1 MLKCEKCGA
10 EVEEGA
16 SHCPQCGSP
25 LPMKKADIAVVKG
38 EKEMNKE
45 SGNFG
50 GLKVA
55 GTLAVAIL
63 GDITGLAGLAA
74 ANVQGL
80 NVFCIIFGA
89 TCSIIGMSLSS
100 AAFPQ
105 TEWKKLALGSFVASI
120 VAFGLAA
127 VALIAALAVGGFR

>member
-25 LPMKKADIAVVKG
+25 LPMKKADIVVVKG

-45 SGNFG
+45 SDNFG

-63 GDITGLAGLAA
+63 GDVAGLAGLAA
-74 ANVQGL
+74 AGVQDL
-80 NVFCIIFGA
+80 NVICILFAA

-105 TEWKKLALGSFVASI
+105 TEWKKLALGSFVVSI
-120 VAFGLAA
+120 VAFGLAV

>member
-25 LPMKKADIAVVKG
+25 LPMKKADIVVKG

-45 SGNFG
+45 SDNFG

-63 GDITGLAGLAA
+63 GDIAGLAGLAA
-74 ANVQGL
+74 ASVQGL
-80 NVFCIIFGA
+80 NGLCILFAA
-89 TCSIIGMSLSS
+89 TFSIIGMSLSW

-105 TEWKKLALGSFVASI
+105 TEWKKLALGSFVVSI
-120 VAFGLAA
+120 VAFGLA
-127 VALIAALAVGGFR
+127 VAALVAALAVGGFR

>member
-25 LPMKKADIAVVKG
+25 LPMKKADIVVVKG

-63 GDITGLAGLAA
+63 GDIAGLAGLAA
-74 ANVQGL
+74 AGVQGL
-80 NVFCIIFGA
+80 NVFYIIFAA

-120 VAFGLAA
+120 VAFGLAV